1 MNNQANKSKQA
12 KQWTT
17 KLVKVSK
24 PMNSKASQS
33 KQASQ
38 RTTNLVKVS
47 KPMHKASK
55 SKLANAQQS

>member
-33 KQASQ
+33 KQASKQ
-38 RTTNLVKVS
+38 
-47 KPMHKASK
+47 
-55 SKLANAQQS
+55 ANEQQI